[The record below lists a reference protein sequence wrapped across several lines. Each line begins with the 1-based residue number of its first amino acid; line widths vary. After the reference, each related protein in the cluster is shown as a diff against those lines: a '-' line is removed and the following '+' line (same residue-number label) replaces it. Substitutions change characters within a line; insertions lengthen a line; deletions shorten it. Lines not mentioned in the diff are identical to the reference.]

1 MKMRSKAKI
10 IRMLFFRCLSDIER
24 GESKKI
30 STTIYRALD
39 NANRI
44 DAREDKGHR
53 EKCPP
58 LSGYDCQKKRPPESD
73 CNIDSDCQGHQ
84 EAGSLTRTFVCSI
97 CLDKK

>member
-1 MKMRSKAKI
+1 M
-10 IRMLFFRCLSDIER
+10 
-24 GESKKI
+24 KI

-58 LSGYDCQKKRPPESD
+58 LSGYDCQKKRLPESD

-84 EAGSLTRTFVCSI
+84 EAGSLTHTF
-97 CLDKK
+97 CLFNLSWQKIINLSSLRDRRF